1 MTMTRSIT
9 TAACVLASL
18 FSLPAQAQTRVQDAW
33 VRGTVPQQRA
43 TGAFMQLSS
52 TAGGKLVSVSTPAA
66 GVVEIHEMKMDGSTM
81 QMRPVPSLD
90 LPAGQVVALKP
101 GGYHVM
107 LLDLKAPL
115 NSGDTVVLNLVV
127 EARDGKRETLVVKA
141 PVRALG
147 TAAAEHKH

>member
-1 MTMTRSIT
+1 MPMTRLIT

-18 FSLPAQAQTRVQDAW
+18 LSLPAQAQTRVQDAW

-147 TAAAEHKH
+147 AAAAEHKH

>member
-1 MTMTRSIT
+1 MTITRLIT

-18 FSLPAQAQTRVQDAW
+18 LSLPAQAQTRVQDAW

-147 TAAAEHKH
+147 AAAAEHKH

>member
-147 TAAAEHKH
+147 AAAAEHKH